1 MEQCERGRETHRMEK
16 RTKESEI
23 ADTGRDLE
31 WEDIKEDR
39 EEKWR
44 K

>member
-1 MEQCERGRETHRMEK
+1 MEQCERGKETYRMERRK
-16 RTKESEI
+16 KESEI

-39 EEKWR
+39 EEEWR